1 MNMNQETFEGLCSI
15 VNEMTAVRQ
24 KVQDELGRRMKNY
37 ELPPEDIT
45 HIHLQMRNNLE
56 RINYYS
62 KIKRDLRVVYDRYKD
77 DIEGAGV

>member
-1 MNMNQETFEGLCSI
+1 MKKDTFEGLCSI

>member
-1 MNMNQETFEGLCSI
+1 MNQETFEGLCSI

-56 RINYYS
+56 RINYYTRL
-62 KIKRDLRVVYDRYKD
+62 KVDLRKCYEEAKENQASYKKR
-77 DIEGAGV
+77 

>member
-1 MNMNQETFEGLCSI
+1 MKKDTFEGLRSI